1 VGSFC
6 AESLFKN
13 CRQSSL
19 CREPVLW
26 LTAQNFAHG
35 TRCDSGSVAAG
46 LVACCPL
53 HIEISHVNNARRARN
68 LDLAD
73 GMSITPT
80 TSLPERDLCGS
91 IGMLSPRL
99 GQKNAFAPAK
109 YSNQHEKEAP
119 TFSQPHL
126 LQICNTG
133 PCLPAIEQLK
143 GRTGACII
151 IPRDLVMSYCHHQ
164 FLP

>member
-1 VGSFC
+1 VPRVSSRTLGKAACVVSLSSGSRHKI
-6 AESLFKN
+6 L
-13 CRQSSL
+13 
-19 CREPVLW
+19 
-26 LTAQNFAHG
+26 LTAHAAIP
-35 TRCDSGSVAAG
+35 VVLAAG

-151 IPRDLVMSYCHHQ
+151 IPHDLVMSYCHHQ
-164 FLP
+164 LLP